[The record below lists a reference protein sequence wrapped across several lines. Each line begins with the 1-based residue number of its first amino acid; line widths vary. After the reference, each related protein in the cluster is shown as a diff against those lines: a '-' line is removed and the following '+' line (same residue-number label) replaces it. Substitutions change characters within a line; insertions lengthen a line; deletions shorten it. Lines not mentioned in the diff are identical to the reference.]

1 VLLLKILSVISSQTL
16 MAQGLQTSEKLLKD
30 LKDLKRL
37 FLIKRLRTNDNLVKS
52 WRFLVLSGLTVKSTK
67 YA

>member
-1 VLLLKILSVISSQTL
+1 

-52 WRFLVLSGLTVKSTK
+52 
-67 YA
+67 